1 MNAPSGNTAAPS
13 TAPAERSHQTIHR
26 FLVKP
31 VDAGTVG
38 SVDGGKLLEWIDKVA
53 FAAAAQWSGRYC
65 VTAYVGNVHFDRPI
79 HVGELVELHAT
90 LVHTGRT
97 SMHILVTVYSSDPT
111 QPQHAQTS
119 QCLLIFVAVD
129 DAGAPVNVPRWDPP
143 TMLDQQRQRQARM
156 RISLRKRIEAAMAA
170 QTYTAEGT
178 APRTTLRFLAAPTD
192 VNWGGKVHGGRVMQ
206 WIDEAAYVCG
216 ADWAGA
222 QVISSYI
229 AGVRFYRPINI
240 GNVIEVT
247 ARIVHTGPRSI
258 HTSVHV
264 ATTNTYGADP
274 RLAAHAMTVFVSLDD
289 RGKARPVPMWTPVSD
304 EDQRLDQ
311 HARHLIELRQ
321 LVEPFTTAA
330 AVPSDAEPQYF
341 RIANPG
347 G

>member
-229 AGVRFYRPINI
+229 AVVRFYRPINI
-240 GNVIEVT
+240 GNVIEVPLELSTPDPAVSTPASTSPRPIPT
-247 ARIVHTGPRSI
+247 ALT
-258 HTSVHV
+258 
-264 ATTNTYGADP
+264 
-274 RLAAHAMTVFVSLDD
+274 
-289 RGKARPVPMWTPVSD
+289 RGW
-304 EDQRLDQ
+304 Q
-311 HARHLIELRQ
+311 HMR
-321 LVEPFTTAA
+321 
-330 AVPSDAEPQYF
+330 
-341 RIANPG
+341 
-347 G
+347 